1 MKNLF
6 KLLCVLPLLAF
17 TYSAEAGP
25 VATKDG
31 VKTGAE
37 AVING
42 AALIGTLGAANAAQ
56 HETLKIN
63 PLNHKRNW
71 QDVDALYRSRLGVAE
86 FGK

>member
-1 MKNLF
+1 MKYLF
-6 KLLCVLPLLAF
+6 RLLCILPLLAF
-17 TYSAEAGP
+17 TYPAEADT

-37 AVING
+37 TVVNG

-56 HETLKIN
+56 HEALKIK

>member
-6 KLLCVLPLLAF
+6 RLLCILPLIVF
-17 TYSAEAGP
+17 TYPAEAGP

-56 HETLKIN
+56 HEALKIK
-63 PLNHKRNW
+63 PLNHKRNR